1 MVIIS
6 VIQYSFM
13 SNPHVKSYVNPPLP
27 QFFCLSIL
35 VECGQTRL
43 CKSILLKKR
52 KIGDYLMCLCVA
64 IDWVDEAVCHQ
75 GLIKLFI
82 SLLYFRQEIPQPL
95 CNSVQRHIPMHL
107 GIASPSHTHVHC
119 TLLNVYTL
127 FKATRC
133 LRGQI
138 AKLCLFKTLNP
149 QNHTLFS
156 GDTHYQAK

>member
-1 MVIIS
+1 M
-6 VIQYSFM
+6 F
-13 SNPHVKSYVNPPLP
+13 YV
-27 QFFCLSIL
+27 QCT
-35 VECGQTRL
+35 EE
-43 CKSILLKKR
+43 
-52 KIGDYLMCLCVA
+52 VA

-95 CNSVQRHIPMHL
+95 CINSVQRHIPMHL
-107 GIASPSHTHVHC
+107 GIASPSHTYVHY
-119 TLLNVYTL
+119 TLLKVYTL

-156 GDTHYQAK
+156 GDTHY